1 MSNKKKEVRS
11 KGKAKGTAAGPKRNY
26 SLSEMTERA
35 REYMGWEDED
45 THMGELYTPTRRD
58 MIQHLVEF
66 ADAEMPEPDP
76 IARAINAVHQDL
88 VDRFEAFNRRAIR
101 IEEKLT
107 AELERR
113 LPSVPSD
120 PPKEQARFKVGEL
133 VQIMGKSSNGFERLP
148 VGSYHKIANYC
159 GGGLYGVSDEK
170 WGYYTES
177 LHSVT
182 EEEIEAHQRASEPV
196 ELQENDACY
205 CGQEDIH
212 EVMHLCEEAGIPTG
226 VNWSNSIG
234 MYWGEGRVQI
244 FQPQS
249 FTDKVYPKMP
259 KAEFKR
265 RLQGTIEAHKARVS
279 DHSGA
284 NGVSGPKDGTR
295 DERDPKGDAQ
305 AQSTGEKVEVE
316 EPKLTFGTRV
326 KFKNRGSF
334 EKSNVEGR
342 YVGPT
347 WGGHIIAY
355 SHHDDPGVTRTTAC
369 RRSEFTII
377 EQ

>member
-182 EEEIEAHQRASEPV
+182 EEEI
-196 ELQENDACY
+196 
-205 CGQEDIH
+205 
-212 EVMHLCEEAGIPTG
+212 
-226 VNWSNSIG
+226 
-234 MYWGEGRVQI
+234 
-244 FQPQS
+244 
-249 FTDKVYPKMP
+249 
-259 KAEFKR
+259 
-265 RLQGTIEAHKARVS
+265 
-279 DHSGA
+279 
-284 NGVSGPKDGTR
+284 
-295 DERDPKGDAQ
+295 
-305 AQSTGEKVEVE
+305 
-316 EPKLTFGTRV
+316 
-326 KFKNRGSF
+326 
-334 EKSNVEGR
+334 
-342 YVGPT
+342 
-347 WGGHIIAY
+347 
-355 SHHDDPGVTRTTAC
+355 
-369 RRSEFTII
+369 
-377 EQ
+377 